1 MGWSGPGRQ
10 RHRAAR
16 MRVGHACG
24 GGTSLPGWLEGACAF
39 VRSARLRDRFVRFIG
54 RSGPCLWGRRP
65 GRGARVHAARRGR
78 RHGSTPYASI
88 ADDSEVVRNRPI
100 KCCDGFHS
108 ISHYL
113 PAPAIRGDGARR
125 DGLAIRE
132 ILTGGAVRTHVGSAG
147 GAGMQLRSRPSRT
160 RVAIHPVT
168 QIGVRRSVHGCE
180 PLRTD
185 HEPSSDRNGATGQ
198 NGGRTGVERNAKDV
212 DAART
217 HSVARG
223 GVAGKRGN
231 AARRG
236 NWPARRSGI
245 RPRLVKPENVRRPGR
260 RWRPGRPP
268 GRISRRKP
276 TPSTRRCA
284 VRAPCRASG
293 DQSQSRW

>member
-1 MGWSGPGRQ
+1 MVRP
-10 RHRAAR
+10 RAPTASATR

-39 VRSARLRDRFVRFIG
+39 VRSARLRDGFVRFIG

-65 GRGARVHAARRGR
+65 GRGARVHAATRGR

-125 DGLAIRE
+125 DGLTIRE
-132 ILTGGAVRTHVGSAG
+132 ILTGGAVQTHVGGAG
-147 GAGMQLRSRPSRT
+147 GAGTQLRSRRSRT

-185 HEPSSDRNGATGQ
+185 HEPPSDWNRATGQ
-198 NGGRTGVERNAKDV
+198 NADRTGVERNAKDV

-223 GVAGKRGN
+223 GVAGKRRN

-236 NWPARRSGI
+236 NRPARRSGI
-245 RPRLVKPENVRRPGR
+245 RPRLVKPENVRRSNR

-284 VRAPCRASG
+284 VRAPCRAGG

>member
-24 GGTSLPGWLEGACAF
+24 GGTSLPGWLEGARAF
-39 VRSARLRDRFVRFIG
+39 VRSARLRDGFVRFIG
-54 RSGPCLWGRRP
+54 RSGPCLRGRRP
-65 GRGARVHAARRGR
+65 GRGARVHAATRGR

-113 PAPAIRGDGARR
+113 PAPAIRGEGAWRH
-125 DGLAIRE
+125 GLAIRE
-132 ILTGGAVRTHVGSAG
+132 ILTGGAVQTHVGGAG
-147 GAGMQLRSRPSRT
+147 GAGTQLRSRRSRT

-185 HEPSSDRNGATGQ
+185 HEPSSDRNGPTEQ
-198 NGGRTGVERNAKDV
+198 NENRTGIERNAKDV

-245 RPRLVKPENVRRPGR
+245 RPRLVKPENVRRSGR
-260 RWRPGRPP
+260 R
-268 GRISRRKP
+268 
-276 TPSTRRCA
+276 
-284 VRAPCRASG
+284 
-293 DQSQSRW
+293 

>member
-39 VRSARLRDRFVRFIG
+39 VRSARLRDGFVRFIG

-65 GRGARVHAARRGR
+65 GRGARVHAATRGR

-113 PAPAIRGDGARR
+113 PAPAIRGDGAWR

-132 ILTGGAVRTHVGSAG
+132 ILTGGAVQTRVGGAG
-147 GAGMQLRSRPSRT
+147 GAGMQLRSCRSRT

-168 QIGVRRSVHGCE
+168 QIGVRRSALGCE

-185 HEPSSDRNGATGQ
+185 HEQSSDRNGATGQ
-198 NGGRTGVERNAKDV
+198 RGNGAERGSNGGRTERQ
-212 DAART
+212 
-217 HSVARG
+217 G
-223 GVAGKRGN
+223 C
-231 AARRG
+231 
-236 NWPARRSGI
+236 
-245 RPRLVKPENVRRPGR
+245 
-260 RWRPGRPP
+260 
-268 GRISRRKP
+268 
-276 TPSTRRCA
+276 RRCA
-284 VRAPCRASG
+284 NAFRRERRCSRENGEMLRGGETGRPVDRASG
-293 DQSQSRW
+293 RGW

>member
-1 MGWSGPGRQ
+1 M
-10 RHRAAR
+10 
-16 MRVGHACG
+16 
-24 GGTSLPGWLEGACAF
+24 F
-39 VRSARLRDRFVRFIG
+39 V
-54 RSGPCLWGRRP
+54 WGRRP
-65 GRGARVHAARRGR
+65 GRDARVHAATRGR

-113 PAPAIRGDGARR
+113 PAPAIRGDGAWR
-125 DGLAIRE
+125 DGLTIRE
-132 ILTGGAVRTHVGSAG
+132 ILTGGPCKRTSAALEARVCNCGHAGRARGSRYIR
-147 GAGMQLRSRPSRT
+147 LRRL
-160 RVAIHPVT
+160 ACA
-168 QIGVRRSVHGCE
+168 RSVQGCE

-185 HEPSSDRNGATGQ
+185 HGPSSDRNGATGQ
-198 NGGRTGVERNAKDV
+198 NADRTGGERNAKDV

-236 NWPARRSGI
+236 NRPARRSGI
-245 RPRLVKPENVRRPGR
+245 RPRLVKPKNVRRSNR

-284 VRAPCRASG
+284 VRAPCRAGG